1 MRHFTIYKTILKLN
15 FSYLIAY
22 KSNMLNSI
30 LANSV
35 WGIFS
40 LLLIVILTSKTPSVF
55 GWTRL
60 ELFLLFGI
68 YNMFTSVFQFFF
80 TRSFERF
87 SEIINRGTLDSLLLK
102 PVDSQFLMSFSYAN
116 FPVLLRVFLGGG
128 FIAYVLIQMHYLPT
142 LLQFLFTLILM
153 LSSIIVLYSIWYIV
167 STCLIWWS
175 SLSNLVGL
183 MYEINGTTRY
193 PQEMYRSVSPI
204 LFYTVLPLTLVSTIP
219 TQALI
224 GKATFGNMFLLVF
237 FAVFLF
243 LASRIF
249 WKYALKF
256 YTSAGG

>member
-1 MRHFTIYKTILKLN
+1 MRYIRIYKTLLKLN

-22 KSNMLNSI
+22 KSNMGNSI

-35 WGIFS
+35 WGFFS

-55 GWTRL
+55 GWTRN
-60 ELFLLFGI
+60 ELFLLFGV
-68 YNMFTSVFQFFF
+68 YNIFTSVFQFFF
-80 TRSFERF
+80 TRGFDRF
-87 SEIINRGTLDSLLLK
+87 SETINRGRLDYLLLK
-102 PVDSQFLMSFSYAN
+102 PVDSQFLISFSYAN
-116 FPVLLRVFLGGG
+116 FPVLLRIFLGGG
-128 FIAYVLIQMHYLPT
+128 FIVYVLIQMHYFPT
-142 LLQFLFTLILM
+142 LIQCFVTLVLM

-167 STCLIWWS
+167 STCLVWWS

-183 MYEINGTTRY
+183 MYEINGATRY

-204 LFYTVLPLTLVSTIP
+204 LFYTVLPLTLVATIP

-224 GKATFGNMFLLVF
+224 GKATISNMFLLIF

-243 LASRIF
+243 FVSRVF